1 METADDN
8 KFNSI
13 NYIDQSRLNGSNIEE
28 SDIKEAED
36 ICGSPHEKEGD
47 RTWIPAQTE
56 IDRLV
61 HSQSLSVIFQDIND
75 PNLLKFSEIRRANN
89 EIKEIPEDQW
99 NDSKKMDSSIRARNF
114 ENSKT
119 MKANERIQNNS
130 FTLNGVNKLSDNI
143 EYHESETIN
152 IVNSSAT
159 PIPFK

>member
-1 METADDN
+1 
-8 KFNSI
+8 
-13 NYIDQSRLNGSNIEE
+13 
-28 SDIKEAED
+28 
-36 ICGSPHEKEGD
+36 
-47 RTWIPAQTE
+47 
-56 IDRLV
+56 
-61 HSQSLSVIFQDIND
+61 
-75 PNLLKFSEIRRANN
+75 
-89 EIKEIPEDQW
+89 
-99 NDSKKMDSSIRARNF
+99 MDSSIRARNF